1 MDMLHVGFLEG
12 MSRSPMSPKWSKE
25 LQKRSDGAS
34 LLQMLRSPEAPAELK
49 RAHLKEAVIAL
60 KQLVQATAQ
69 LRTWGGGIS
78 FPTCLASWK

>member
-1 MDMLHVGFLEG
+1 MLIPCHQ
-12 MSRSPMSPKWSKE
+12 SKE

-60 KQLVQATAQ
+60 KQLVQARQ
-69 LRTWGGGIS
+69 LGVSGLPGATRGLGWIWESVFQLDWQVGT
-78 FPTCLASWK
+78 